1 MAIFSSCLH
10 QGFGQTIRGS
20 LCKVNNAS
28 RPHYP
33 TELGLR
39 RSCLRGGLE
48 RQSLH
53 VNGQASINA
62 SELQD
67 QSREERTLVGT
78 RIAPGLAMG
87 TAWVAGDILECS
99 AKALTINSE
108 QIEPE
113 LERIHGAFLEV
124 RKELEE
130 SARRISEQLDPK
142 LAEIFEAHKMMLD
155 RFLSSKEFETELRSS
170 LLPAA
175 QVVKRV
181 FRRWEAK
188 FAAFHNEAFRVRA
201 DDILDLARRVL
212 RHLEGVDAYGLA
224 SMPAGSVLVTQRLL
238 PSDVVSLS
246 RRDVAAIL
254 VESLGQ
260 GSHAALLAREK
271 EIPVV
276 AELPDLLSQI
286 RSGDNL
292 LVDAFGAVIVISPI
306 EETQRAFEQRIES
319 HRVSYSRSKGDCRAP
334 AITRDGHAVTV
345 EANLGAHEDVDLV
358 VENGADG
365 IGLFRIE
372 QLYLARELLPSA
384 EELYEELLGLV
395 GPLRNMPVTIRLLD
409 MGGDKP
415 LPSLGMRP
423 EPNPLLGKRG
433 VRLLLAFPQ
442 LVQTQLRALLKL
454 SRNQAIRILVP
465 MIALERDMQKIR
477 ELCESIAREMG
488 HERLPP
494 LGAMIETPSAAL
506 TVAEIARHA
515 DFLCIGTNDL
525 TQYTLAAGR
534 DDATVS
540 EYYID
545 DHPALLRLLRI
556 VIREAGGKS
565 VTICGELGGREE
577 AIPSL
582 LQMGFRG
589 LSIAP
594 PLIPATKDLI
604 RSLALCDFA
613 AEPAVTSPA
622 SA

>member
-1 MAIFSSCLH
+1 M
-10 QGFGQTIRGS
+10 
-20 LCKVNNAS
+20 
-28 RPHYP
+28 
-33 TELGLR
+33 
-39 RSCLRGGLE
+39 
-48 RQSLH
+48 
-53 VNGQASINA
+53 
-62 SELQD
+62 
-67 QSREERTLVGT
+67 RT
-78 RIAPGLAMG
+78 
-87 TAWVAGDILECS
+87 
-99 AKALTINSE
+99 
-108 QIEPE
+108 
-113 LERIHGAFLEV
+113 
-124 RKELEE
+124 ELEE

-142 LAEIFEAHKMMLD
+142 LAEIFHAHQMMLD
-155 RFLSSKEFETELRSS
+155 SLLSSKEFETELRNS
-170 LLPAA
+170 LFTAA
-175 QVVKRV
+175 QVVKSV

-188 FAAFHNEAFRVRA
+188 FAALESEAFRVRA

-212 RHLEGVDAYGLA
+212 RRLEGGDAYGLA
-224 SMPAGSVLVTQRLL
+224 SMPAASVLVARRLL

-271 EIPVV
+271 GIPVV
-276 AELPDLLSQI
+276 AELPELLSQI
-286 RSGDNL
+286 RRGDML
-292 LVDAFGAVIVISPI
+292 LIDAFGGTVVVSPG
-306 EETQRAFEQRIES
+306 EETQRDFEQRLES
-319 HRVSYSRSKGDCRAP
+319 HRASYSRSKGDCRAP
-334 AITRDGHAVTV
+334 AITRDGQTVSV
-345 EANLGAHEDVDLV
+345 EANLGVHDDIDMV

-372 QLYLARELLPSA
+372 QLYLARELLPS
-384 EELYEELLGLV
+384 EDELYDDLQALV
-395 GPLRNMPVTIRLLD
+395 GPLSDRPVTIRLLD

-415 LPSLGMRP
+415 LPSLRMRP

-433 VRLLLAFPQ
+433 VRLLLAFPH

-454 SRNQAIRILVP
+454 SKTQTIRILVP
-465 MIALERDMQKIR
+465 MIALERDMQRIR
-477 ELCESIAREMG
+477 ELFEGIARETG
-488 HERLPP
+488 CSCLPP

-506 TVAEIARHA
+506 TVADIARHA

-525 TQYTLAAGR
+525 TQYTLAVGR

-565 VTICGELGGREE
+565 ITICGELGGREE
-577 AIPSL
+577 AIPAL

-604 RSLALCDFA
+604 RSLSLDEFA
-613 AEPAVTSPA
+613 NAIAVATPAAT
-622 SA
+622 